1 MKENRL
7 PELIGKQ
14 GESLREAFGKALVK
28 YSVEFPDFVVL
39 DADIAG
45 GTGTHH
51 FRKANP
57 DRFYQFGI
65 AEQNMMAAAGGM
77 AATGLIPIVTTF
89 AVFMLRSM
97 EQARLSI
104 AYPRMNV
111 KIVASH
117 PGLDV
122 GPDGASAQ
130 CLEDLATYRSIP
142 NMVVISPC
150 DTYEMELATK
160 AMLQYNGPVYMR
172 SGRSASISFLNKDY
186 KFKIGKGNIIK
197 NGNYIT
203 LIGCGVTTYRAF
215 KAANELQNDGIS
227 VRVVNMSTI
236 KPIDKELIIQ
246 CSKETKGI
254 ITVEDHNV
262 IGGLGSAV
270 SEVVVQNCP
279 VKMKILGVND
289 VFGESG
295 EPDELAVKY
304 GIDSDG
310 IKKEVLKFINQINE
324 IK

>member
-1 MKENRL
+1 MKDRL

-14 GESLREAFGKALVK
+14 GDSLREAFGKALVK
-28 YSVEFPDFVVL
+28 YSEEIPDFIVL

-51 FRKANP
+51 FRKSNP
-57 DRFYQFGI
+57 ERFYQFGI
-65 AEQNMMAAAGGM
+65 AEQNMMAAAGGI

-89 AVFMLRSM
+89 AVFMLRAM

-104 AYPRMNV
+104 AYPKMNV

-130 CLEDLATYRSIP
+130 CFEDLAAYRAIP

-150 DTYEMELATK
+150 DPLEIELATK
-160 AMLQYNGPVYMR
+160 SILEYNGPVYMR
-172 SGRSASISFLNKDY
+172 SGRSSSVSFLPKDY
-186 KFKIGKGNIIK
+186 KFKIGKGQIIK
-197 NGNYIT
+197 EGNEVTI
-203 LIGCGVTTYRAF
+203 IGCGVTTYRALQ
-215 KAANELQNDGIS
+215 AANQLQNEGVS

-246 CSKETKGI
+246 CSKETNAI

-270 SEVVVQNCP
+270 SEVIVQNNP
-279 VKMKILGVND
+279 IKMKLLGIQD

-295 EPDELAVKY
+295 EPDELAKKY

-310 IKKEVLKFINQINE
+310 IKKEILNLLKQ
-324 IK
+324 